1 MPALFL
7 IAGLLFSA
15 LSTQD
20 CSPCSIELT
29 EQLRIGALDDPVGMD
44 VDTHLART
52 PSGAYFVAPV
62 RSGSAVLKYDDTTG
76 QLVKLFADTGA
87 GPREL
92 YGPTIRLLV
101 AGDTAFVVTP
111 GRILALSEG
120 LVPTRDVI
128 TLDLGAV
135 TDIVPLGDGRFVAS
149 QAVLVSR
156 GTLGATHL
164 LAPSGDVERTVERL
178 DAANGDRSARRRF
191 ALSRRGGFWSMTVF
205 DSRLERRA
213 LSGDLIETIHVNRPW
228 FEPFTGPLD
237 SPYQV
242 PWPGRTISVAELDED
257 RVLLV
262 SLRADAEW
270 EGRAV
275 DPAGRPNAS
284 MADVLDWVIEIV
296 SSRSGEVLAS
306 RVFDDRVGI
315 VEGGEGQVFQLDEDD
330 QTGHITAI
338 VYDLSIT
345 GRK

>member
-1 MPALFL
+1 
-7 IAGLLFSA
+7 
-15 LSTQD
+15 
-20 CSPCSIELT
+20 
-29 EQLRIGALDDPVGMD
+29 
-44 VDTHLART
+44 
-52 PSGAYFVAPV
+52 
-62 RSGSAVLKYDDTTG
+62 
-76 QLVKLFADTGA
+76 
-87 GPREL
+87 
-92 YGPTIRLLV
+92 
-101 AGDTAFVVTP
+101 
-111 GRILALSEG
+111 
-120 LVPTRDVI
+120 
-128 TLDLGAV
+128 
-135 TDIVPLGDGRFVAS
+135 
-149 QAVLVSR
+149 
-156 GTLGATHL
+156 
-164 LAPSGDVERTVERL
+164 
-178 DAANGDRSARRRF
+178 
-191 ALSRRGGFWSMTVF
+191 MTVF

-228 FEPFTGPLD
+228 FEPFAGPLD

-242 PWPGRTISVAELDED
+242 PWPGRTISVEELDED
-257 RVLLV
+257 RVMLV

-296 SSRSGEVLAS
+296 SSRSGEVLAR